1 MPGCHT
7 TAISGIPG
15 VPALWALLAARSV
28 VSCFTECGEL
38 LPAALASQHHQRAQS
53 FTRAGS
59 WHLQR
64 VPALPQCPQHPLSS
78 ELLLQIQ
85 EQCLGML

>member
-7 TAISGIPG
+7 TAISGISG

-38 LPAALASQHHQRAQS
+38 LPAALASQHYQRAQT
-53 FTRAGS
+53 FTRTGS
-59 WHLQR
+59 WHLQQ
-64 VPALPQCPQHPLSS
+64 VPPLPQRPQHSLSS
-78 ELLLQIQ
+78 EFLLQIQ
-85 EQCLGML
+85 EQCLWMI